1 MSSSDARPTDLDD
14 DGRSAEEQGRAAGAS
29 EPPAE
34 APSPLEASVPPPSA
48 QASAPPAARSGDS
61 ASAHGAVPNRD
72 EEPPPS
78 SLGVSALR
86 RDNRRLLLV
95 LAAVLALGAMVGG
108 VVWWR
113 TRALLPPP
121 DEKLLEKVAAVN
133 FTELPPHLRSAA
145 AAETLAELEAKRLPR
160 ALVKALEGIPRYPP
174 SMRTVAMLEAFTDPD
189 VLSEWKKTCEEGPAA
204 LGKMATLAPLEQ
216 GAFLYRTCELARLR
230 LLDESEARAAT
241 GAHVALAAVVADF
254 LERHRALSE
263 TEKSLLRWFLKDTAL
278 LTERDF
284 GPHPFGGAPFG
295 RGPRNLRGPRPLPL
309 PARELDDAP

>member
-174 SMRTVAMLEAFTDPD
+174 SMRTVAMLEAFSDPD

-216 GAFLYRTCELARLR
+216 GAFLYKHLRARASPAARRERGPGSHGRARGARGRDRRLPREASRALGDREVAPPLVPQGHRAAHRERLR
-230 LLDESEARAAT
+230 SAPVRRRPVRPRSAQPARAPT
-241 GAHVALAAVVADF
+241 AAVA
-254 LERHRALSE
+254 
-263 TEKSLLRWFLKDTAL
+263 
-278 LTERDF
+278 
-284 GPHPFGGAPFG
+284 GA
-295 RGPRNLRGPRPLPL
+295 
-309 PARELDDAP
+309 